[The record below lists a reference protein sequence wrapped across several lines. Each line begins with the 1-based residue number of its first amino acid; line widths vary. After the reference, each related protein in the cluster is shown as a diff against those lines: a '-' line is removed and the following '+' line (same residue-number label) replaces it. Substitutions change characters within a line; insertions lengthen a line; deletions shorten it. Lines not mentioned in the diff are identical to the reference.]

1 MIPDRHRKPQNP
13 ISEPKTMQIRFLGKS
28 KKTRAEKSSRFI
40 RSILRELEYG
50 SKFFKTTWNEN
61 LCIFVTQWIFGISCQ
76 SLRAQFL
83 NACCLVLD
91 ACCLMPD
98 ACLLLAAWCLNT
110 CQTHPQRIP
119 QRGGGR
125 RPPPLCGGG
134 RRPPPFVDGSGR
146 CSSIKQQ
153 AASKHQASSSK
164 HQAPS
169 SKH

>member
-110 CQTHPQRIP
+110 CQTHPQREAAC
-119 QRGGGR
+119 GR
-125 RPPPLCGGG
+125 LHK
-134 RRPPPFVDGSGR
+134 GSGR
-146 CSSIKQQ
+146 CPSIKHQASSSKQQ

>member
-1 MIPDRHRKPQNP
+1 MI
-13 ISEPKTMQIRFLGKS
+13 F
-28 KKTRAEKSSRFI
+28 
-40 RSILRELEYG
+40 
-50 SKFFKTTWNEN
+50 
-61 LCIFVTQWIFGISCQ
+61 SCQ

-134 RRPPPFVDGSGR
+134 RRPPPLHGGWGGGKHS
-146 CSSIKQQ
+146 KNTQTYQQ
-153 AASKHQASSSK
+153 MCIEYVYWCISEWGICPFGIWYPWVRGGWGLDALGKFFRRRRRRRRRPPGIGVCVCREFSFSRHQIT
-164 HQAPS
+164 QMQP
-169 SKH
+169 